1 MGMTALAWGQVPG
14 GNLARD
20 VADMK
25 EDMRILVQRV
35 GELNLRVEQLERE
48 NNALRAATAGLS
60 DTYATVS
67 QLNSAIAEMN
77 RAISGG
83 DNASRQQASQAM
95 AELARQTNAAIDSL
109 AKGMAQRA
117 AVKPP
122 TFTDN
127 FPKEGGTYT
136 VQRGDTISSIAAR
149 TGTSARDII
158 NANRIADPTKLQVGQ
173 NLFIPGATQ

>member
-1 MGMTALAWGQVPG
+1 MAAPAWGQAPG

-20 VADMK
+20 VADMR
-25 EDMRILVQRV
+25 EDMRMLVQRV
-35 GELNLRVEQLERE
+35 GELNLRVEHLERE

-60 DTYATVS
+60 DTYATVT
-67 QLNSAIAEMN
+67 QLNAAIAEIN
-77 RAISGG
+77 RAISTG

-117 AVKPP
+117 AVTPP

-127 FPKEGGTYT
+127 FPKEGGSYT

-149 TGTSARDII
+149 TGASVRDII
-158 NANRIADPTKLQVGQ
+158 NANRIADPTRLQVGQ
-173 NLFIPGATQ
+173 TLFIPGASQ